1 MTRLVPFKVLSE
13 RRFLSE
19 KRFRLGRTEKLELMI
34 FSGNF
39 DNNFSLFLGL
49 EIIILDLNFH
59 QQTFHY
65 WDKMSDRE
73 RVQKFRNQ
81 AKRTKSVHFNIPRS
95 EYYSVPPVS
104 PRRIRSSTKW
114 SIKCAL
120 LNVLGIIG
128 VIVISSIIIKSFQF
142 G

>member
-1 MTRLVPFKVLSE
+1 
-13 RRFLSE
+13 
-19 KRFRLGRTEKLELMI
+19 
-34 FSGNF
+34 
-39 DNNFSLFLGL
+39 
-49 EIIILDLNFH
+49 
-59 QQTFHY
+59 
-65 WDKMSDRE
+65 MSDRE

-114 SIKCAL
+114 SIKCVL